1 MSFFEKARQAAN
13 QAADQA
19 RQATEQARIRV
30 SDPVTHERARQAM
43 ATAGTSA
50 RTAAGSAKRG
60 LGTMVD
66 RIDPGLLADIVI
78 KATALQEKANAA
90 LRAKG
95 SMYRVAEI
103 TITATLPPQVGF
115 SVSRIGEVEEVATG
129 RELTSTQL
137 EELEPELAEETL
149 VSLDGTVDQDALAQ
163 ELENMANEAAA
174 ES

>member
-19 RQATEQARIRV
+19 RLAAEQARIRA
-30 SDPVTHERARQAM
+30 SDPATHEKARQAM

-50 RTAAGSAKRG
+50 KSAAGSAKRG
-60 LGTMVD
+60 IGTMID
-66 RIDPGLLADIVI
+66 KIDPGLLADVVI

-95 SMYRVAEI
+95 SMYRVSEI

-115 SVSRIGEVEEVATG
+115 SVARIGEVEELATG
-129 RELTSTQL
+129 KELSSTQL
-137 EELEPELAEETL
+137 EELEPEIADEQ
-149 VSLDGTVDQDALAQ
+149 VYSLDGTVDQEELGE
-163 ELENMANEAAA
+163 ELENLVNEAIA
-174 ES
+174 EP